1 MARYLQYLNQTEQK
15 LELAVKSIE
24 NQLKVH
30 AEALALRSQRNE
42 ILASNIA
49 NSATPNFKAK
59 DLDFESMLNS
69 RMGFGKVNTSDARH
83 FDISIGPNEE
93 GVKFRQNITPSK
105 DGNTVELHVEQLQIS
120 ENAMRYHA
128 SLEFLN
134 RKIAG
139 LMAAIKGE

>member
-1 MARYLQYLNQTEQK
+1 LAHYLQYSNQIEEK
-15 LELAVKSIE
+15 LEIAVKSIE

-30 AEALALRSQRNE
+30 AEALNLRSQRNE

-59 DLDFESMLNS
+59 DLDFEALLNS
-69 RMGFGKVNTSDARH
+69 RMGFGKVNTTSARH

-93 GVKFRQNITPSK
+93 GVKFRQNVTPSK
-105 DGNTVELHVEQLQIS
+105 DGNTVELHVEQLQFS
-120 ENAMRYHA
+120 ENVMRYQT

-139 LMAAIKGE
+139 LMSAIKGE

>member
-1 MARYLQYLNQTEQK
+1 M
-15 LELAVKSIE
+15 KSIE

-83 FDISIGPNEE
+83 LDISIGPNEE

-105 DGNTVELHVEQLQIS
+105 DGNTVDLHVEQLQFS
-120 ENAMRYHA
+120 ENVVRYQT

-139 LMAAIKGE
+139 LMSAIKGE

>member
-1 MARYLQYLNQTEQK
+1 LARYLQYSNQVKQK

-24 NQLKVH
+24 NHLKVH

-59 DLDFESMLNS
+59 DLDFEEMLNS
-69 RMGFGKVNTSDARH
+69 RMGFRNVSITNARH
-83 FDISIGPNEE
+83 FETSIGPNEQ

-105 DGNTVELHVEQLQIS
+105 DGNTVELHVEQMQFS
-120 ENAMRYHA
+120 ENVMHYQS

-139 LMAAIKGE
+139 LMSAIKGE